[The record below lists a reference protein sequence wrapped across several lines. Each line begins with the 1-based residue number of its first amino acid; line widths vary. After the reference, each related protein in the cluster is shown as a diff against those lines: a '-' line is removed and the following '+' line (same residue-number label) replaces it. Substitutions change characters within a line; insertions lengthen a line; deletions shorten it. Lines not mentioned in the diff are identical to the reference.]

1 MRRTIKKLLEK
12 SWSLF
17 ISGLL
22 LLLPITITIAL
33 FSFSL
38 HLITQWLK
46 PVQKFALHM
55 PSWFPHPEIFTA
67 IMIIMLMGLVG
78 KSFFLRPILHAIERL
93 IFRIPL
99 VRPVYSGIKQLV
111 HAFNPQD
118 TTTFKKIVLV
128 EFPHKNTYS
137 LGFMTSEVSPSITHD
152 ATKKYFSI
160 FIPTTPNPTSGFCV
174 FLPEEAIKVVDLTHQ
189 EAMALIISGG
199 IVQPERLKQ

>member
-1 MRRTIKKLLEK
+1 MRRTLTKLLEK
-12 SWSLF
+12 WWSLF

-22 LLLPITITIAL
+22 LLLPITITVAL
-33 FSFSL
+33 FNFSF
-38 HLITQWLK
+38 HVIIQWLK
-46 PVQKFALHM
+46 PVQKIALHM
-55 PSWFPHPEIFTA
+55 PSWLPHPEIFTA
-67 IMIIMLMGLVG
+67 IIIIMLMGLVG

-111 HAFNPQD
+111 HAFNPRD

-137 LGFMTSEVSPSITHD
+137 LGFMTSEISPNITHD

-174 FLPEEAIKVVDLTHQ
+174 FLPEEAITVVDLTHQ

-199 IVQPERLKQ
+199 IVQPERLK